1 MLRACLC
8 PGHRQHIESSQ
19 GQTHLLLPRLHPQDF
34 QPLSVSTGAWRGP
47 MTASSLGKRR
57 PISKYIMITTVI
69 LAKAITHLE
78 LVCGETLYIFNS
90 NKNPHSYGVDIFL
103 PPLPR
108 ERNGFRE
115 VKLPAWIFLPGPT
128 CLHSLCS
135 EPQETLSSPHR

>member
-1 MLRACLC
+1 
-8 PGHRQHIESSQ
+8 
-19 GQTHLLLPRLHPQDF
+19 
-34 QPLSVSTGAWRGP
+34 

-115 VKLPAWIFLPGPT
+115 VKLPAWIFLPGPLAST
-128 CLHSLCS
+128 AYALN
-135 EPQETLSSPHR
+135 PRRP